1 MTDFLYDMTFPLFIA
16 LIGEIAS
23 RAAEAWTAG
32 RGFGVFFAGLFSM
45 PVAAGAFIAAALTV
59 LIAALLVPM
68 AALLGFGSGKWMFTL
83 GAAILLAAVWALS
96 RAVGAL
102 LRRVPV
108 RDSDILDYSSAARA
122 GLDLVGFKGKWMGEL
137 FRLGF
142 NVPRGFIIS
151 GTVFEKWTEA
161 EGLRKEILRIEG
173 TEDAEEKIVEIFK
186 GVRPPRGFVRKLK
199 KELRALRGGRIIARS
214 SFPGEDGRTASMAGV
229 FESLSAGRGAD
240 EALAAIIRVWASY
253 YCARAVA
260 AADNAGASRASFR
273 LPVIVQKK
281 IVHEIFLVGCS
292 ANYMNGFMEE
302 TVVSYEAA
310 DGLEGVI
317 VRNAFTGAERTESGP
332 ATHPVDPAALSA
344 LEDAMARME
353 ALFGRPAQME
363 AGLLNGNLYFYQ
375 ARPLTGFQPVETLVN
390 SFIVDIADFPPS
402 TLTRDLF
409 DLPDGMSRRMS
420 AKLAPLG
427 MPRGETLFAEHKGRF
442 YLKYN
447 SVRACL
453 NPHNTARAKAS
464 ARALAPA
471 AAESARIFS
480 GRGFKRRLSL
490 LDARLKAAARDEDC
504 SVRYLKNSVLLPLF
518 RLQLD
523 LFETSDMLA
532 GRRAAFLARA
542 LADKRDALAAA
553 AGINIAPPDSPWK
566 KMIQAAARVDPAD
579 AAQVDAFRAE
589 YGHWGNP
596 EAEVAAP
603 RLADD
608 PAPWLSARGGAGDA
622 GDAGA
627 RGGAADSSQQRV
639 ERALKEKWSGN
650 FVNAGLLVLRFMLR
664 RQRETMAARERARD
678 CLNRAVF
685 EIRKR
690 ALASEF
696 GADSFH
702 MTIDEMSRGGLRD
715 WEIARRKEEHEKR
728 LSESAGAVVHIP
740 EPEAAAGAA
749 DGELRGLGVGSETAR
764 GRALVAGGRLPDL
777 GGDMPVLIVGRPD
790 GVYGAAVGRI
800 SALVIERGSPLSHLV
815 LLAREASIPVLI
827 GVEGAMSKVKNGDD
841 ATVDAGKGVLRIG

>member
-1 MTDFLYDMTFPLFIA
+1 MIDFLSDMTFPLFIA

-23 RAAEAWTAG
+23 RAADAWTAG

-45 PVAAGAFIAAALTV
+45 PVAAGAFIAAALTI
-59 LIAALLVPM
+59 LIAALLVPV
-68 AALLGFGSGKWMFTL
+68 AALLGFGSGKWLFTL

-122 GLDLVGFKGKWMGEL
+122 GLDLVGFKGKWAGEL

-161 EGLRKEILRIEG
+161 EGLREEILRLEGAAEAIEELLAG
-173 TEDAEEKIVEIFK
+173 A
-186 GVRPPRGFVRKLK
+186 RLPRGFVRRLEKG
-199 KELRALRGGRIIARS
+199 LRALGGGGMIARS

-229 FESLSAGRGAD
+229 FESLPAGRGAD

-253 YCARAVA
+253 YSERAVA
-260 AADNAGASRASFR
+260 AAVNAGASRASFR
-273 LPVIVQKK
+273 LPVIVQEK
-281 IVHEIFLVGCS
+281 IEHEKFLVGCS
-292 ANYMNGFMEE
+292 ANYMNGVTEE
-302 TVVSYEAA
+302 TVTSYEAA
-310 DGLEGVI
+310 GGEEGVI

-332 ATHPVDPAALSA
+332 APHPVDPAALSA

-409 DLPDGMSRRMS
+409 DMPDGMTRRMS

-453 NPHNTARAKAS
+453 NPHNPARVKAS

-471 AAESARIFS
+471 AAEAARIIS
-480 GRGFKRRLSL
+480 GRSFKRRLSL
-490 LDARLKAAARDEDC
+490 LDARLKAATRDDDC
-504 SVRYLKNSVLLPLF
+504 SIMHLKNAVLLPLF

-532 GRRAAFLARA
+532 GRRGAFLAKA
-542 LADKRDALAAA
+542 LADEQGALAAA
-553 AGINIAPPDSPWK
+553 PGINIAPPDSPWK
-566 KMIQAAARVDPAD
+566 KMLEAAARVNPGD
-579 AAQVDAFRAE
+579 AAHVEAFRAE

-608 PAPWLSARGGAGDA
+608 PTPWLSARVGAQETVSPC
-622 GDAGA
+622 
-627 RGGAADSSQQRV
+627 GAADSSQQRV

-650 FVNAGLLVLRFMLR
+650 FVNAGLLVFRFMLR

-764 GRALVAGGRLPDL
+764 GRAQVAAGRLPDL

-827 GVEGAMSKVKNGDD
+827 GVEGAMSIVKNGDTV
-841 ATVDAGKGVLRIG
+841 TVDAGKGVLRIG